1 MYILPGDMVHLT
13 FENQCMYLQKKA
25 KVSEPI
31 DTQYISNRTF
41 IIILVITVRYDRCK
55 AFIILLYILLNAM
68 LQQPK
73 INKNDNNSST
83 NQSFIAM

>member
-1 MYILPGDMVHLT
+1 
-13 FENQCMYLQKKA
+13 MYLQKKA

-41 IIILVITVRYDRCK
+41 IILVITVRYDRCK

-73 INKNDNNSST
+73 INKNDNNSSS
-83 NQSFIAM
+83 NQFS